1 MNFSSPRPSGSHKPR
16 SRFLVAFCLAAVAA
30 FAGRFSN
37 VSAQPRS
44 GFAGELHG
52 LAGKCLD
59 VRGPST
65 DNGTP
70 VQIWDCVGVPQQQ
83 WTLTPRG
90 ELRGLGGKCLDV
102 RGPSTDNGTPVQL
115 WDCVNVP
122 QQRWTL
128 TSSGELRGLGGK
140 CLDVRGPSTRNGT
153 PVQLWDC
160 VDVPQQHWVL
170 SGHSVGAT
178 P

>member
-1 MNFSSPRPSGSHKPR
+1 MMVRMIVRNPSLPTSSSWKAGAMVVTLAVSLGASRHDATAQTTASFS
-16 SRFLVAFCLAAVAA
+16 
-30 FAGRFSN
+30 
-37 VSAQPRS
+37 
-44 GFAGELHG
+44 GELHG

-65 DNGTP
+65 ANGTQ
-70 VQIWDCVGVPQQQ
+70 VQIWDCVNVPQQR

-90 ELRGLGGKCLDV
+90 EVRGLGGKCLDV
-102 RGPSTDNGTPVQL
+102 RGPSTENGTPVQL

-128 TSSGELRGLGGK
+128 TSTGELRGLGGK
-140 CLDVRGPSTRNGT
+140 CLDVRGPSSANGT

-160 VDVPQQHWVL
+160 VDVPQQRWVL
-170 SGHSVGAT
+170 SGRSGR
-178 P
+178 